1 MVDGLCSRMNA
12 CTPNATSKQQTT
24 INRGGVLCRDTYI
37 YVYMY
42 ISTYQIC
49 VDSPSLAEYVLSV
62 DRTYVPPAA
71 YKPEAINAGHHIR
84 RIMKCVRARRKGGLD
99 NVRAARQCMSID
111 H

>member
-1 MVDGLCSRMNA
+1 
-12 CTPNATSKQQTT
+12 
-24 INRGGVLCRDTYI
+24 
-37 YVYMY
+37 MY

-84 RIMKCVRARRKGGLD
+84 RIMKCVHAGKVAWIMYVQRVSACRSTTDTNRHVVYYCKRTFG
-99 NVRAARQCMSID
+99 SHIS
-111 H
+111 HH